1 MMNKRLM
8 TCLAIF
14 SLLSLPALA
23 TSDVNN
29 PEFKKFEEAQ
39 KKEFKQYVI
48 SVEEEFA
55 EFVAIWQEAEA
66 EYKTKILSTWQ
77 EAKLPTKKV
86 WVSYSENLDRRTT
99 VDFEKQEVIIEL
111 QTGNNVQQQIIQTVT
126 ELSIYSKTQLLVQD
140 PIIAKVE
147 RSIKGRKHKL
157 VIKEASEPL
166 IAKQFMATEKQE
178 VTTQD
183 NGVIQIRIPLRH
195 ELLNDNARKY
205 FPLAKIYGEKWGLPT
220 SLILAIIHTESSFN
234 PLARSHIPAFGL
246 MQIVPSSAGKDV
258 TQFLN
263 GKVELL
269 PPSVLLQPERNI
281 EAGSVYLHLL
291 FNRYFKDV
299 NEYKSKLYMSVAAY
313 NTGPGNVARALTNTK
328 SLTKARAAA
337 NQKTSD
343 EIYYQLLENLP
354 YQETVKYLEKVL
366 KRTNYYQTI
375 LFKEAT

>member
-8 TCLAIF
+8 TYLAIF
-14 SLLSLPALA
+14 SLLSLPTLA
-23 TSDVNN
+23 TSAVNN
-29 PEFKKFEEAQ
+29 AEFKKFEEAQ
-39 KKEFKQYVI
+39 KKEFEQYTVTI
-48 SVEEEFA
+48 EEEFA
-55 EFVAIWQEAEA
+55 EFVALWQEAEA

-77 EAKLPTKKV
+77 EAKLPTNKV

-111 QTGNNVQQQIIQTVT
+111 QTNDNVSQQIAQTVA
-126 ELSIYSKTQLLVQD
+126 ELSVVSKSRLLVQD

-147 RSIKGRKHKL
+147 KNLQGSQHKL

-166 IAKQFMATEKQE
+166 IAKQFIATEKQK
-178 VTTQD
+178 VTTQH
-183 NGVIQIRIPLRH
+183 NGIIRVRIPLRH
-195 ELLNDNARKY
+195 ELLDDNARKY
-205 FPLAKIYGEKWGLPT
+205 FPLAKVYGEKWGLPT

-263 GKVELL
+263 GKMELL

-291 FNRYFKDV
+291 FNRYFKGV
-299 NEYKSKLYMSVAAY
+299 NDYKSKLYMSVAAY

-328 SLTKARAAA
+328 SLTKARSAA

-343 EIYYQLLENLP
+343 EIYYKLLENLP
-354 YQETVKYLEKVL
+354 YEETVNYLEKVL